1 MTDYFAL
8 FFFKKR
14 KKRTLF
20 AAQRA
25 SCLVFNTTLSAKA
38 EILLVLCG
46 VRRVCAYTRGPYV
59 LGIRRDIQH

>member
-8 FFFKKR
+8 FFFKR

-20 AAQRA
+20 AAQHA

-38 EILLVLCG
+38 EILLVLH
-46 VRRVCAYTRGPYV
+46 AA
-59 LGIRRDIQH
+59 